1 MTRRCVHRSVLNHV
15 VVTDHVMRELA
26 AVWIRTRARHVMSRS
41 RTAPTVVQ
49 AMDLAPFLLEN
60 VYVMRRVTV
69 RNCTPVMIAPKYS
82 AREDVVVTE
91 SANKVFVSVIKDGQD
106 LLVQHRCVSPTVTI
120 EDFVR
125 MESVYVVSVIP
136 EMHVRRSFRSLPVR
150 HLAQYPARRNVSPVS
165 SPRSSVNTTNVIEN
179 ALKIVQV
186 VAMTIR

>member
-1 MTRRCVHRSVLNHV
+1 VTRRCVHRSVLNHV

-26 AVWIRTRARHVMSRS
+26 AVWIRTRARHVMSRN

>member
-1 MTRRCVHRSVLNHV
+1 
-15 VVTDHVMRELA
+15 
-26 AVWIRTRARHVMSRS
+26 MSRN

-49 AMDLAPFLLEN
+49 VTDLAPFLSEN
-60 VYVMRRVTV
+60 VYATRRVTV
-69 RNCTPVMIAPKYS
+69 RNCTPVMIAPKCFV
-82 AREDVVVTE
+82 REDVVDMA

-125 MESVYVVSVIP
+125 TESVYVVSVIP

-150 HLAQYPARRNVSPVS
+150 HLAQYPAPRNVSPVS